1 MNKSDFEEFNMIWSA
16 SVEVTGGKPS
26 DSAITLAFT
35 ILQKYDIDTVK
46 KALGAH
52 LSNPRTGKFQPK
64 PADVIEQIQ
73 KVLHNDG
80 RPEANEAW
88 AIAITSF
95 DESAT
100 VILNDDISAALELCS
115 HIYSDGDKTGA
126 RMAFKESYEKVVA
139 KARDEMKP
147 LKWWPSLGHDKHS
160 RESVLNDAVEKGLL
174 PASQVNGI
182 LPKPITQDGQ
192 KLLSKVG
199 ELLGEKPDQ
208 KALESA
214 LDAMKAALK

>member
-52 LSNPRTGKFQPK
+52 LSDPRTGKFQPK

-88 AIAITSF
+88 AIAIGSF
-95 DESAT
+95 DESST
-100 VILNDDISAALELCS
+100 VILNDDIAAALEFCS
-115 HIYSDGDKTGA
+115 RIYSDGDKTGA
-126 RMAFKESYEKVVA
+126 RMAFKESYEKIVA
-139 KARDEMKP
+139 RARDERKT
-147 LKWWPSLGHDKHS
+147 LKWWPSLGHDKHG
-160 RESVLNDAVEKGLL
+160 RESVLKDAVVKGLL

-182 LPKPITQDGQ
+182 LPEPITPDGQ
-192 KLLSKVG
+192 KLLGTVG
-199 ELLGEKPDQ
+199 KLIGEKPDM

-214 LDAMKAALK
+214 IDAMKESLK